1 MKKLVLIIVTF
12 TLLTFAS
19 KNGVSQF
26 DKGKTFYTK
35 GFSLES
41 NGVNYGSI
49 TELKFLSDSLVLLK
63 SSVNAESNKIAV
75 EKINSMSFR
84 NGSYG
89 WIGAGVGAVV
99 GTLVGF
105 LWANA
110 LTDDE
115 NSLETQLTGTVLS
128 PGVIVV
134 SFLGGTL
141 LGGVIG
147 INIGKYDNYYFDK
160 NEKEKAD
167 KMKQILKVQR

>member
-1 MKKLVLIIVTF
+1 MAVLP
-12 TLLTFAS
+12 
-19 KNGVSQF
+19 NC
-26 DKGKTFYTK
+26 
-35 GFSLES
+35 
-41 NGVNYGSI
+41 
-49 TELKFLSDSLVLLK
+49 
-63 SSVNAESNKIAV
+63 
-75 EKINSMSFR
+75 MSFR